1 MNKFY
6 NFLGIAKK
14 SGNLLEGY
22 SKCDDLRNKLDIYL
36 FIISNDLSQSSKEK
50 FIKHCVQRNIP
61 YINSFSKEELGSPIG
76 RDQIMIL
83 GILDKN
89 MAKKLLEIYEEEKQY
104 MSR

>member
-36 FIISNDLSQSSKEK
+36 FIISNDLSKSSKEK
-50 FIKHCVQRNIP
+50 FIKHCIEKNVP
-61 YINSFSKEELGSPIG
+61 YIENFSKEELGCPIG
-76 RDQIMIL
+76 RDQIMLL

-89 MAKKLLEIYEEEKQY
+89 MAKKLLEIYEKENTY